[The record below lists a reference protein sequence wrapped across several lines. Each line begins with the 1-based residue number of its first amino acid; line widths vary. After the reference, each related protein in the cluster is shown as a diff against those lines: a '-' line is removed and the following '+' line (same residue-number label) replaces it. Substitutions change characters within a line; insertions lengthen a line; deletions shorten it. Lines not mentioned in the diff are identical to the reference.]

1 LAQTFRYIISQRL
14 VPRAD
19 GSGRIAAVEILR
31 SSPRTREYVEAGE
44 VEGKSLLDAMRD
56 GKLDGMQDFDTV
68 IKGLIETNVVSL
80 EDGLA
85 FATNQNNL
93 LLALKGMTAAED
105 FIGRDQMPANT
116 FSDSGS
122 MLGLIE

>member
-1 LAQTFRYIISQRL
+1 IISQRL
-14 VPRAD
+14 IPRAD
-19 GSGRIAAVEILR
+19 GSGRVAAVEILR
-31 SSPRTREYVEAGE
+31 SSPRTREYIEDGE

-68 IKGLIETNVVSL
+68 IKGLIQSNVVSL

-93 LLALKGMTAAED
+93 LLSLQGMTAAED
-105 FIGRDQMPANT
+105 FIRREVPDLTAGT

-122 MLGLIE
+122 MLGMIE

>member
-1 LAQTFRYIISQRL
+1 VI
-14 VPRAD
+14 D
-19 GSGRIAAVEILR
+19 GM
-31 SSPRTREYVEAGE
+31 
-44 VEGKSLLDAMRD
+44 SLLDAMRD

-105 FIGRDQMPANT
+105 FIGRDQMPAST
-116 FSDSGS
+116 FSDTGS

>member
-1 LAQTFRYIISQRL
+1 MIRRPPRSTLFPYTTLFRS
-14 VPRAD
+14 
-19 GSGRIAAVEILR
+19 
-31 SSPRTREYVEAGE
+31 E

-68 IKGLIETNVVSL
+68 IKDLIESKTISL

-93 LLALKGMTAAED
+93 ILSLKGMTAAED
-105 FIGRDQMPANT
+105 FIRREVDSMPVSAV
-116 FSDSGS
+116 SDSGS

>member
-1 LAQTFRYIISQRL
+1 LAQTFRYIVSQRL
-14 VPRAD
+14 IPRAD
-19 GSGRIAAVEILR
+19 GNGRIAAVEILR
-31 SSPRTREYVEAGE
+31 SSPRTREYVEVGE
-44 VEGKSLLDAMRD
+44 GEGKSLLDAMRD

-68 IKGLIETNVVSL
+68 IKGLIESKVVSL

-93 LLALKGMTAAED
+93 LLSLKGMTAC
-105 FIGRDQMPANT
+105 GRFHSPRRRAAQR

-122 MLGLIE
+122 MLGMIE